1 MVSEAFQEVRNPSN
15 AGEFM
20 RNITRRGFE
29 RSPSCDSDGALFLIE
44 TRDESDRMLYRREER
59 GKAGARHFYLGAGEV
74 E

>member
-1 MVSEAFQEVRNPSN
+1 MVSEAFQEVTNPSN

-44 TRDESDRMLYRREER
+44 TRAKVIGCYTDEKSVVKLVLAM
-59 GKAGARHFYLGAGEV
+59 FI
-74 E
+74 